1 MLLENGGPAG
11 LPGDQW
17 SEFHFLVNYL
27 NGTVADANAVIGS
40 NGYYNY
46 LDYVGSSLFGNQ
58 THADFPQFYYA
69 VLFSSSAKMDTI
81 DGGEHLAYSIQPV
94 LGTDSSQA

>member
-1 MLLENGGPAG
+1 MFAENGGPAG

-46 LDYVGSSLFGNQ
+46 LDYVGFSLFG
-58 THADFPQFYYA
+58 D
-69 VLFSSSAKMDTI
+69 
-81 DGGEHLAYSIQPV
+81 
-94 LGTDSSQA
+94 